1 MKAKAIRDL
10 TQLSEPDFFARIAE
24 GLSLIVANVDRLC
37 EAAVVLGKSDHYH
50 GSRIL
55 NTLAE
60 EEAAKFLILIDAV
73 RCPKQP
79 GERLSDQLGR
89 FNDHLAKGL
98 YAKACNY
105 RPGTLGQ
112 LQHYVN
118 IDRDEFY
125 LDGPNDCDWIFR
137 NEIIESREGKFYVD
151 YVARDDGHS
160 WSDPGFLSTC
170 LGASVEPATV
180 SMSRTLFKV
189 GISAPEAVAT
199 VADVWRPSPL
209 DFDTP
214 WSQIR
219 DMNHRTLQVLE
230 ERGQL
235 TEQPSN
241 VYGSIV
247 HHWQFP
253 MFDLDLSMVKVKL
266 DRLRER
272 QQSWSPEY

>member
-10 TQLSEPDFFARIAE
+10 TQLSEPAFDAGIAE
-24 GLSLIVANVDRLC
+24 GLSLIVANVERLR

-55 NTLAE
+55 NMLAE
-60 EEAAKFLILIDAV
+60 EEATKFLILIDAV
-73 RCPKQP
+73 RCPQQP
-79 GERLSDQLGR
+79 GERLSNQLGR

-105 RPGTLGQ
+105 RPGTLGE

-118 IDRDEFY
+118 MDRDDFY

-137 NEIIESREGKFYVD
+137 NEIIESREGQVYVD

-160 WSDPGFLSTC
+160 WSDPGFLSTR
-170 LGASVEPATV
+170 LGAGVEPASV

-189 GISAPEAVAT
+189 GISTPAAVAT
-199 VADVWRPSPL
+199 VADVWRSVSL

-214 WSQIR
+214 WSAIR
-219 DMNHRTLQVLE
+219 DLNFSTLQLLE
-230 ERGQL
+230 QRGQL
-235 TEQPSN
+235 VEQPPN
-241 VYGSIV
+241 VYGEIV

-253 MFDLDLSMVKVKL
+253 MFALDLSMVKVKL
-266 DRLRER
+266 DTLRDR
-272 QQSWSPEY
+272 QHSWSPEH

>member
-10 TQLSEPDFFARIAE
+10 TQLSEADFYASVAE
-24 GLSLIVANVDRLC
+24 GLGLIVANVDRLRD
-37 EAAVVLGKSDHYH
+37 AAGALSNAGHFHGNRVLNAIAG
-50 GSRIL
+50 
-55 NTLAE
+55 
-60 EEAAKFLILIDAV
+60 EEAAKFLILVDAV

-79 GERLSDQLGR
+79 GDRLSNQLGR

-105 RPGTLGQ
+105 RPGTLGE
-112 LQHYVN
+112 LQHYLN

-137 NEIIESREGKFYVD
+137 NEIIESREGQFYVD
-151 YVARDDGHS
+151 YVARDDGHR
-160 WSDPGFLSTC
+160 WSDPGFLPSC
-170 LGASVEPATV
+170 LGATIEPASA
-180 SMSRTLFKV
+180 SMSRTLFDV
-189 GISAPEAVAT
+189 GISTPEAIAT
-199 VADVWRPSPL
+199 VADVWRSFSL
-209 DFDTP
+209 DFDTR

-219 DMNHRTLQVLE
+219 EMNYRTLQVLE
-230 ERGQL
+230 DRGHL
-235 TEQPSN
+235 REQASN

-266 DRLRER
+266 DASRER
-272 QQSWSPEY
+272 HYKWRPRD